1 MTTPAPNPLTQ
12 LLAAAGQGDQAAQN
26 RLWAAIYDELH
37 RLAQC
42 QMAAEAPGRVMQP
55 TSLVHEAYLRLIGDE
70 NVQWTNRGHFFA
82 AAAKAMRRI
91 RIDDARRRAR
101 LKRGGPGAATKP
113 RSDEAT
119 EGRDE
124 GTKGARDRGGGT
136 RASARAALPVE
147 QVAGVEQ
154 DSAEVLAIDEALK
167 KLEQEDP
174 RKAEVVMLRY
184 FAGLTGDETARA
196 LGLSPRTVD
205 VEWRFAK
212 AWLHRQLAGE

>member
-1 MTTPAPNPLTQ
+1 MSTPPTNPITQ
-12 LLAAAGQGDQAAQN
+12 LLAAAGQEGDQAARD

-42 QMAAEAPGRVMQP
+42 QMAAEAPGRTMQP

-70 NVQWTNRGHFFA
+70 AVQWANRRHFFA

-91 RIDDARRRAR
+91 RIDDARKRKR
-101 LKRGGPGAATKP
+101 LKRGGGRQAA
-113 RSDEAT
+113 SLDERLVA
-119 EGRDE
+119 GQ
-124 GTKGARDRGGGT
+124 GL
-136 RASARAALPVE
+136 SARAVREGIHAP
-147 QVAGVEQ
+147 ADGTG
-154 DSAEVLAIDEALK
+154 DPAEVLAVDEALS

-184 FAGLTGDETARA
+184 FAGLTGDETAQA

-212 AWLHRQLAGE
+212 AWLHRELTK